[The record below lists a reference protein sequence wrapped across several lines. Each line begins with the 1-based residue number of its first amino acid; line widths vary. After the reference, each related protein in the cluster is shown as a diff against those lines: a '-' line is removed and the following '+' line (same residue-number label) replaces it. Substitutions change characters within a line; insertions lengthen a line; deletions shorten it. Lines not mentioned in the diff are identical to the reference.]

1 MAGHS
6 KWSEIKRQKGLT
18 ERRDLAR
25 QASRRMI
32 ARGERPLYRPRLESD
47 GDFILIRIPEL
58 DIVSQARHPAG
69 GRGDGPRLHRHL
81 ARRSDRY
88 VRHRGRGGTRD
99 LTSNQGHRASGGRRS
114 SHLSGDAQQTW
125 IRK

>member
-25 QASRRMI
+25 KASRRI
-32 ARGERPLYRPRLESD
+32 VGRGERPLFRPRLEPD

-58 DIVSQARHPAG
+58 EIVTQARHPREVAVM
-69 GRGDGPRLHRHL
+69 
-81 ARRSDRY
+81 A
-88 VRHRGRGGTRD
+88 RD
-99 LTSNQGHRASGGRRS
+99 LIATWLDVPS
-114 SHLSGDAQQTW
+114 DAFDVELEDAGAT
-125 IRK
+125 

>member
-25 QASRRMI
+25 RASRRMV
-32 ARGERPLYRPRLESD
+32 AHGERPLYRATLEPH

-58 DIVSQARHPAG
+58 EIVTQARH
-69 GRGDGPRLHRHL
+69 
-81 ARRSDRY
+81 RRE
-88 VRHRGRGGTRD
+88 VAVMARD
-99 LTSNQGHRASGGRRS
+99 LVATWLDVPSDAFDVEVEDVGAS
-114 SHLSGDAQQTW
+114 
-125 IRK
+125 